1 MRTILT
7 TSTNH
12 LYYQP
17 ILSSFVTVFEA
28 SWQLLLLIF
37 DLSIRKTSLSTF
49 VSMHFIKRILFI
61 CTLLTVLTAPVW
73 AQFNYSFQQL
83 SVDEGLKNS
92 RVVSVV
98 QDKEGFMW
106 LATHNGLDKFN
117 GADIKHYSLSSPDG
131 LFTNDDIIN
140 CMVLSD
146 KYDILCGTKNGNLY
160 AYNRKKDSFHKV
172 LPFEHSDALF
182 NIYAILSEDDKSI
195 WIGTTGGLY
204 HFDINTS
211 KIAAVK
217 QITQGVNEIISCN
230 KEHLWVATTKGIY
243 LLNKA
248 SRTTVD
254 IKTDGA
260 LDQKLSNIDI
270 MSLHQEQ
277 DTLLIGTR
285 RSQILKC
292 QIKNHELVLIAS
304 QTFGKSEKNYPVTDI
319 ILTPDQQHYAVAL
332 DGVGLFITNKMLAVE
347 ETYISDDNNLNS
359 LSSNGVYELF
369 YSHDN
374 ILWVATYGGGIN
386 IADPNKKQFHV
397 AQHIPHIYN
406 SLRNNVVNAIIEY
419 DDQLWF
425 GTKTGISIY
434 RPQQSKWKHIPAL
447 KKTPEKPFHVMSM
460 CKDLN
465 KSIWV
470 ASYGR
475 GLIKINPVTGKKQTI
490 NKTSPGPYQ
499 TQTNHLYQVI
509 CDSEG
514 RIWTGGIWGGVSIID
529 EQQQSCYMINIS
541 NVRSL
546 CEYKDKVL
554 IGTLFGLFIVDKAT
568 LEVSRP
574 TNSLLLRSRI
584 ICMSM
589 HPSTGHLF
597 LGTDVYGLLE
607 WDMAAGTLKKYDET
621 NLPSS
626 YIRSVLWDKQERMWV
641 SSTGGLSVFNDS
653 TQLFDNYNISNGL
666 ANTEFSENAA
676 CLHSSGQMI
685 FGGPKGISWFQ
696 PEQITQSTQ
705 ATTPLITS
713 VSLFG
718 RQLQIQAD
726 GPLNENINSQQTLEL
741 EHDQN
746 SLSFEF
752 GAICYTNPQKVS
764 YKWTLE
770 GFEEQWNGPT
780 SVREAIYSKLPPGDY
795 TLKVMVTNDD
805 GVWQPQVKTMQIS
818 IAPPFWKTPLAYV
831 LYALILTGLILLNMH
846 YYHIIIQ
853 ERHASEKQQ
862 FFISIAHDL
871 RTPLSLIK
879 LPVEKMVDE
888 GGKSESEQRNLNL
901 VKRNVDRLTN
911 LVNQLLDFQ
920 KADLQKMQLQ
930 VEKTNLNEFITE
942 RLDSFA
948 PLANEKQIEVK
959 VALDDPD
966 TFLWLDRSKME
977 KVMFNLLSNAFK
989 YTPTGGRIEI
999 ITELSGKYAIINVK
1013 DTGEG
1018 IPTNQQ
1024 KNIFQRYY
1032 RATNAI
1038 NSKEVGSGVGLM
1050 LTKQLVELHKGRI
1063 SFKSEYG
1070 KGSTF
1075 TVKLPLGDKH
1085 YNPEEIRHFE
1095 SEESTLTPIYADA
1108 VEVTE
1113 SNTTGPKLLLVEDNP
1128 ELLDNLAIELS
1139 SHYQVL
1145 KAADGEEGYTLATKK
1160 MPDIIVS
1167 DVMMPKMN
1175 GHQLCVKLKGELST
1189 CHIPIVLLTA
1199 LDSPDYKRE
1208 GLEHGADA
1216 YLEKPFDIKLLKV
1229 QIANLLKNR
1238 QLLKQKFL
1246 EPSTKLEEVSTN
1258 STDQV
1263 FLEQIKAF
1271 VINNIDSEKLTVENT
1286 ARELGMS
1293 RPVLYRKIKS
1303 MTDVSPQQFLMTIKL
1318 QEAARIMKD
1327 EGKNISETAYM
1338 IGFTDPK
1345 YFSQTFKKYFGVT
1358 PSQYLKG

>member
-1 MRTILT
+1 M
-7 TSTNH
+7 H
-12 LYYQP
+12 L
-17 ILSSFVTVFEA
+17 L
-28 SWQLLLLIF
+28 
-37 DLSIRKTSLSTF
+37 
-49 VSMHFIKRILFI
+49 KRILFI
-61 CTLLTVLTAPVW
+61 SILLFYVYSAPVR

-131 LFTNDDIIN
+131 LFSNDDIIN
-140 CMVLSD
+140 CLVLSD

-160 AYNRKKDSFHKV
+160 AYDRKKDSYYKV

-182 NIYAILSEDDKSI
+182 NIYAILSENEESI

-204 HFDINTS
+204 HFDTNTS
-211 KIAAVK
+211 KISAVE
-217 QITQGVNEIISCN
+217 QITQGVNEITPCN
-230 KEHLWVATTKGIY
+230 KEHLWIATTKGLY

-248 SRTTVD
+248 SRTIVD
-254 IKTDGA
+254 IKSETTLSA
-260 LDQKLSNIDI
+260 KLNDLDI
-270 MSLHQEQ
+270 MALHQEQ

-285 RSQILKC
+285 NSQIFKC
-292 QIKNHELVLIAS
+292 QLKGHELILLAS
-304 QTFGKSEKNYPVTDI
+304 QAFGNTEKNYPVTDI

-332 DGVGLFITNKMLAVE
+332 DGVGLYITDKALTIE
-347 ETYISDDNNLNS
+347 ETYISDDDNLNS
-359 LSSNGVYELF
+359 LSSNGVYELY

-386 IADPNKKQFHV
+386 IADPNKKQFYI

-406 SLRNNVVNAIIEY
+406 SLRNNVVNAIVEHE
-419 DDQLWF
+419 DQLWF
-425 GTKTGISIY
+425 GTKTGISVY
-434 RPQQSKWKHIPAL
+434 RPQQSKWKWKHIPAL
-447 KKTPEKPFHVMSM
+447 KKTVEKPFHVMSM
-460 CKDLN
+460 CKGMDE
-465 KSIWV
+465 SIWI

-475 GLIKINPVTGKKQTI
+475 GLIKINPETGKRQTI
-490 NKTSPGPYQ
+490 HKTSPGSYQ
-499 TQTNHLYQVI
+499 TQTNYLYQVM

-514 RIWTGGIWGGVSIID
+514 RIWTGGIWGGISIID
-529 EQQQSCYMINIS
+529 EQQQGSYMVNIS
-541 NVRSL
+541 NVRAL
-546 CEYKDKVL
+546 CEYNDKVL
-554 IGTLFGLFIVDKAT
+554 IGTLFGLFIVDKET

-574 TNSLLLRSRI
+574 TNSLLLKSRI
-584 ICMSM
+584 ICMNV
-589 HPSTGHLF
+589 HPSTGNLF

-607 WDMAAGTLKKYDET
+607 WDMTANTLEQYDDT

-626 YIRSVLWDKQERMWV
+626 YIRSVLWDKQARMWV
-641 SSTGGLSVFNDS
+641 SSTGGLSVLNDS
-653 TQLFDNYNISNGL
+653 TRVFDNYNISDGL

-685 FGGPKGISWFQ
+685 FGGPKGISWFY
-696 PEQITQSTQ
+696 PEQITKSAQV
-705 ATTPLITS
+705 TTPLITN
-713 VSLFG
+713 VNLFG
-718 RQLQIQAD
+718 QQLQIQAD
-726 GPLNENINSQQTLEL
+726 GLLSENINSQRTLEL

-780 SVREAIYSKLPPGDY
+780 SVREAIYSKLPHGNY

-805 GVWQPQVKTMQIS
+805 GVWQPEVKTMQIS

-831 LYALILTGLILLNMH
+831 LYGIILVGLILLNMH

-888 GGKSESEQRNLNL
+888 GGKSESEKRNLNL

-930 VEKTNLNEFITE
+930 VEETDLGEFITE
-942 RLDSFA
+942 RLESFA
-948 PLANEKQIEVK
+948 PLATEKQIEVN
-959 VALDDPD
+959 ASLDENA
-966 TFLWLDRSKME
+966 TALWLDRSKME

-989 YTPTGGRIEI
+989 YTSTGGRIEVV
-999 ITELSGKYAIINVK
+999 TEVSGKYAIIHVK

-1050 LTKQLVELHKGRI
+1050 LTKQLVELHKGKI
-1063 SFKSEYG
+1063 SFKSEFG
-1070 KGSTF
+1070 KGSAF

-1095 SEESTLTPIYADA
+1095 SEESTLTPIYTDTH
-1108 VEVTE
+1108 EVTK

-1139 SHYQVL
+1139 SQYQVL
-1145 KAADGEEGYTLATKK
+1145 KAADGEQGYMLAMEE

-1175 GHQLCVKLKGELST
+1175 GHQLCVKIKGELST

-1258 STDQV
+1258 RTDQV

-1271 VINNIDSEKLTVENT
+1271 VITNIDSEKLTVENT